1 MANEVIST
9 PSKRE
14 KLYNN
19 LIGTGKVTEQEIGT
33 KDDFISSITD
43 NESAKYLYNNL
54 KSKFDEEEIGDENK
68 FVGYLA
74 PDFSGPLPAG
84 QGNLPLPT
92 NPAEFK
98 GFENPLVKDIAPGT
112 APLKSTVAP
121 TEIKPVSEPVENNT
135 QQLGDIDSKIESFK
149 KENGDFIQQYE
160 QIRKKIEGDNQAVK
174 YSGREG
180 RVTSFGDFIS
190 KAKVSKEERDFYNQ
204 NKKKFEE
211 LEGSRKAMFIQKDLE
226 QLAAN
231 AEKYDPNDS
240 DIKKFVKGLFQT
252 GTLKDFATLGITQ
265 ISRNLDI
272 EELLHKANT
281 TPKLVTPQEKEAISA
296 YEKLRKIESQDTD
309 WTYKTGQMA
318 QQMVPFVVNMIA
330 TGGLGASLKTG
341 IGAALN
347 VGAKTGLAKVGAKLA
362 QGVIFNAPRS
372 LVTTTLGTNFA
383 QNRLQGYDIENG
395 EVTKNENAHSVG
407 GDIWRSAVQNYLEY
421 ATEGLGE
428 LVPTGMAAKL
438 LGNSKVSTLFAK
450 TFGDLGKAAGSKGYG
465 AIKKVTDLAS
475 VQGIPSEVMEEVVN
489 ALGSTALTGSNDID
503 QLSDPAFYKSIA
515 LNTIL
520 LGGTFKGA
528 QLATGGVGNRIE
540 KNRVN
545 KQANSSVAALEG
557 MALNVTDESLANQ
570 IKLLSENI
578 KAGAFQ
584 DEQGNIENGM
594 VSQSLEEVRKAIQA
608 SNIENSDEVLGAATK
623 AVIDGA
629 VKSGAYDGFAA
640 IAESEM
646 GGQFAHKKDP
656 SSVIIG
662 TNREGEQF
670 YMLDRFDS
678 GLDKEIH
685 IVRPVNGGETKSVTA
700 DEFVDLQVLDKK
712 EWLDAWLRTRDALAP
727 IQQAAN
733 NQIQAEEQQ
742 IQVQNTPITI
752 DEALNTRTFLIGED
766 KVTVIDA
773 TEDGIIAVDDEG
785 NEHVGISLEDLQ
797 RIPAEQPIEQ
807 PVLQGDQPQIQETP
821 ETQPIAQ
828 PIEQPIE
835 APIVEVP
842 VEKPIPL
849 TKDGSPDYDAMEPEM
864 LIDELSKEFPQERVS
879 GMMLGVIGN
888 LQKTRESLNK
898 KQPKGINEEVAKI
911 KKISEID
918 NRIMGLRSSMEKL
931 TPKQVAQAP
940 KPSKE
945 LPKASVTIAEKYL
958 AAPKVY
964 GREKTII
971 LANGEK
977 LKGKYVIAE
986 AGEFTPSHDPFS
998 FSKTEGFPINEEGR
1012 TINDRDYEKDRD
1024 AQGLVL
1030 THASGYDGRAIN
1042 NPVIITKDGVVVSG
1056 NDRTMSGIIAAQQGT
1071 DKAYLD
1077 MLTEDADMY
1086 GVNPEDLKTFK
1097 NPRIAIELAQDIPY
1111 STKEF
1116 AKFNDKDMKSQNR
1129 VETAVKAGKS
1139 IGEGTVR
1146 KVSSII
1152 DGFDTL
1158 GDFYSNE
1165 GAIKELMSV
1174 LVNDGVVLP
1183 VSIAEFMDGNSLS
1196 AIGKD
1201 QVETLL
1207 TGAVLNEDSIRL
1219 LNREGLKPYRN
1230 KIVKSVVS
1238 LIENRSLGDY
1248 AVMDRVNG
1256 GIRLLDVVH
1265 NGGFKHVREYVT
1277 QPALFG
1283 SEEIEPIEAYFAHVL
1298 MGKERDFRAAI
1309 DGYNGLARLYAS
1321 GQPDMFSGKVKTK
1334 DEVLN
1339 DIENDAAGDTKQLFE
1354 LVRNRNNAIEAQRGN
1369 GGNADIL
1376 LGENQGEPAQN
1387 VGNEGIDE
1395 GAGSGVVE
1403 QVPGSE
1409 QGGVELPKDN
1419 QPAPDEVSLFNEKL
1433 AEEEAKVDLEAS
1445 DKQREAGNYQKGH
1458 IQVQGFNVSIENPKG
1473 STRSG
1478 IDETGKKWEIT
1489 MNNTYGYILGTT
1501 GKDADHIDIFLG
1513 ENPQSDKIFV
1523 VDQINKDKS
1532 FDEHKVMLGFEDIES
1547 AKAAYLSNYEEGWQG
1562 LGNITGISVDGFRE
1576 WADNKTRRIKPFAEY
1591 KQVQEH
1597 PEVIQEQPKAI
1608 IKEEGPVQEVAPY
1621 SSPESFNT
1629 NSFEEFSAALD
1640 MGRVQLGEFKK
1651 AYEVLKNSK
1660 EAFQLELSGKT
1671 KAELLNGMNGMG
1683 QYRYKNERKEAI
1695 VRALWD
1701 DSLMTFAFGSI
1712 SYDPFGGKM
1721 ENAIDKKVANTT
1733 QANIDEY
1740 VKESQRRRDEYAARV
1755 KEFKKGLTNP
1765 ETLPEF
1771 KIFIDRNGLDKL
1783 SPEQKAAYDNLITD
1797 RVIDKRNEAK
1807 ENKAI
1812 VGKVDLSGIEMD
1824 ITETK
1829 HTKTGADLFV
1839 VKLSERVSKEDYQ
1852 DLNSKAKQLGGYYS
1866 SFRGAGAVPG
1876 FQFKTKEQAQKF
1888 VDLKKEN
1895 ASNLDVIE
1903 EKQDN
1908 RVQNK
1913 VSKLRDNAQK
1923 IIDRVDTEL
1932 SKDRLTNT
1940 AKRAGQ
1946 AASIEARLGK
1956 EKQLAQTMMNI
1967 ADAIEDGDVKL
1978 LDGISAK
1985 THIELLDNAI
1995 ATAKSR
2001 EMQDK
2006 YPNYAEQ
2013 MKHEG
2018 EPATLETIEY
2028 SKENFFP
2035 RLYAERIKDLV
2046 ESSLHTSGVKQLAA
2060 KWTKKIAG
2068 IGERGYYQTTSD
2080 NEVSEIVEMIKANP
2094 LDKWRNMH
2102 IENAIADYSRLKSM
2116 GIEND
2121 SMLRAALREYVQYRG
2136 KSQAADP
2143 VKKLERALVGRKNIG
2158 IDFFPTPKE
2167 TAQMMVDEAGITEGM
2182 DILEPSA
2189 GNGNIADA
2197 IKETGVRPDVIEL
2210 SSALTE
2216 ILEAKGYD
2224 VVANDFMDFSGKSYD
2239 RIIMNPPFQN
2249 GMDGD
2254 HVMHAYELLKP
2265 GGKIVAIVGEG
2276 TFIRSDKKAS
2286 AFRAWLDSVGGTE
2299 EKLEN
2304 GTFQDKT
2311 LLNTT
2316 GANARLVIIEKEEN
2330 AILFRDTPYFYSP
2343 TEQALNAIKQEKAT
2357 PEQWKA
2363 MLLKNGAKQ
2372 AEMEWMQFDE
2382 FAEGKKSLSRADI
2395 QEWIDQNRIEIK
2407 EVQKGEYSNRNLEAV
2422 KVEPF
2427 IYNVVDTKTNKIL
2440 LERVSQS
2447 NADDFIDNAHDGTD
2461 TKYSQ
2466 YTTPGGENYKELL
2479 LTMPGEHAMTSAE
2492 RQEMER
2498 LAMRMNNEINFPE
2511 QDLRRYNNLRSK
2523 SALYNDNKDIFKSS
2537 HFDESNIL
2545 AHIRFNERT
2554 GKNGERVLFIEEI
2567 QSDWAQKGK
2576 KEGFR
2581 GSREWKVADA
2591 AYAEFIGR
2599 MEKKYGK
2606 DWWEDYSDEESIE
2619 DYTLLGERQKTE
2631 ESAIPSMPFKKTD
2644 QWVNLSLRRMMTYAA
2659 ENGFDAITW
2668 TTGEMQASRYDLS
2681 KQINTIYYAKNNNYG
2696 ETSYDLD
2703 VFSKVGNDAELSNL
2717 TESELEKNVGKE
2729 LAQKIISSENV
2740 SGKFEGLDLK
2750 IGGEGMKA
2758 FYDNIIPNAANK
2770 IGKSFGAQTG
2780 TIEIPADEVLYGENK
2795 ELNQKD
2801 LSPEARKLT
2810 RKLETAMEGE
2820 GGDYSAEEYVS
2831 DMAKLG
2837 YQVKFDEFDEE
2848 IISLTKVSESE
2859 KRYIPVQSIP
2869 ITDKIREQ
2877 AAIGMPLFSIIGE
2890 KGANAL
2896 DVADKAGARMNAL
2909 SVARKMES
2917 MDKKPKEILL
2927 ITGWQRGAD
2936 KKWRYELPDILNEK
2950 LISKRTEGKY
2960 EAVFYAEDVYSK
2972 ELLSAYPE
2980 IKDVMVKVA
2989 INPVNR
2995 NRGSYANGV
3004 DRSAEGL
3011 FDLSPEIEVRAKDIQ
3026 NAKEILIHEVQH
3038 YIQDK
3043 EGFAEGGSPA
3053 AVFNSWD
3060 EGKQEEYK
3068 RLTNEYESLKD
3079 AADSYGYQTDVLM
3092 AIREVR
3098 GQLEKL
3104 NLQKQYWRL
3113 SGEVEARNASN
3124 RSKMTEAERRG
3135 SLLENT
3141 EDISRKDQIYF
3152 QKAKAAEKLLNEAT
3166 DRARSLS
3173 IFGERGVEK
3182 LAKISNGAT
3191 MLDNLATARLMEN
3204 NNKAPLEIKQT
3215 TGWERGADAKW
3226 RFEMPDF
3233 ELKMPFE
3240 DIKTTEP
3247 ISIEDVISDEALF
3260 TAYPQ
3265 LKDFKISFYEGNQ
3278 LLNQGGSANYQA
3290 KTIRI
3295 GTLSSLAVP
3304 STARGSAA
3312 VFANG
3317 NASLK
3322 SVLSHEVQHIIQ
3334 RLEGFE
3340 RGGNK
3345 TTVRDALVKNKVI
3358 QLQKNPELAELSDR
3372 EKEQIAE
3379 NEVSRT
3385 YDSAYDSYIRL
3396 GGEVE
3401 ARNAQHR
3408 LKLSDKEKK
3417 NTLLESTEDVARKY
3431 QFIIDEAVY
3440 AESDTPSAIHAEAL
3454 TLAETL
3460 NTPVRIVSDINE
3472 IPASQIRFRQAKGW
3486 FDPKTGDIIIV
3497 LPNNNSVADI
3507 QATILH
3513 EVVAHKGLR
3522 ELLGSKFNSVME
3534 DIFRAMPGY
3543 AKADFLAKY
3552 GDRVAAAEEYAANM
3566 SEKDITPSV
3575 WQKIKAIIRNA
3586 FRAIG
3591 INLRMN
3597 DGDIAFMLWRSKN
3610 KLKNNPTA
3618 IETAK
3623 DIVDSGEMKE
3633 RMRSMYQM
3641 TPQSAEIARLEA
3653 IKKAAI
3659 SEKNRLIKSGSDRIG
3674 LFGDTKVA
3682 SNDMFGGEGFD
3693 PSVINGLIK
3702 EQEDLIKTTDA
3713 KISLLKQN
3721 EMSGLIEASGQ
3732 LRFDNAVNFRDG
3744 DLFSL
3749 DTNTIKLTK
3758 GEKFIESWQDRMV
3771 SGTKLIEEIKKR
3783 GGKVGHFSN
3792 FVTEETRSSSRAK
3805 AEMDDFEDNY
3815 FKPMIDKVGE
3825 WAKKGIKRAET
3836 ELYVM
3841 AKHAPERNRM
3851 IVSREARDK
3860 VLYNLDLEL
3869 RKTENKRKTATD
3881 PKKIAGIDKASEV
3894 LRNEIDFINNEKNSA
3909 LINMIIENG
3918 YDVVFNQGGRGVI
3931 PDNLTTLE
3939 YMMAVN
3945 AQKKI
3950 IGSLESISQS
3960 ELGNNRSGMSDIDA
3974 AEIVKEFEKRVQP
3987 SEITEF
3993 WKLVNAAT
4001 QFSLDKSRKYG
4012 LISDETYKATKGMY
4026 KYYVPLRSWA
4036 EKEKIDYQDIF
4047 GSNYLGHEIL
4057 NTVNKQ
4063 AEGRTSLADNPFGFI
4078 ASMAESSVVSGNKN
4092 EVRRNAWRLIK
4103 NNGDMTDLFLIKN
4116 SWEINVADPED
4127 APMWEETFVPPTQE
4141 QLDLG
4146 IARPLPPNNAYKW
4159 HKTKGELEKH
4169 QVPVYVDGNRVI
4181 MEFKGTIGP
4190 RVAAAINGEN
4200 VVRWAHTDGIAQF
4213 TRVMA
4218 ALKTSKNPDFML
4230 TNFLR
4235 DFYFGNMAYYVRGG
4249 NPLMLTY
4256 NLGRSWAA
4264 IHKDFTK
4271 GKEDPYLKQMY
4282 EDFKM
4287 NGGQTGYVYMLG
4299 EEKYEKKIERMV
4311 KQANE
4316 VGRISP
4322 AIAAKRTFNIL
4333 NHGLDYLAHMSEDAM
4348 RFSVYLT
4355 EVERMMKESST
4366 TAPTEAIKKQGA
4378 LAAKDATTNFNRKG
4392 RYGSQTN
4399 AFYAFFNASIQGT
4412 TNYVKLAKENPAR
4425 FITANLVLMGIR
4437 TAFTAWCLSLI
4448 GGDDDDEGY
4457 AALSDYIKENNFV
4470 IPAGGGKF
4478 VTIPLP
4484 HGARAFTNIGPLAL
4498 EVLSGR
4504 RKAGKATDDY
4514 LRSIVSEV
4522 SPFNLVGLDKNAFI
4536 IPTNFKEGILT
4547 IMPTAVRPLAEVA
4560 ANIDF
4565 MGRPIEKKNFL
4576 STDDDKVP
4584 RFQNAYAST
4593 NKILIGVAKYLNELG
4608 GGNAERSAGMHIN
4621 KSGENWTVEESKV
4634 WGAFDVSPA
4643 YTEHI
4648 LESYFGGV
4656 GRFVNDLY
4664 KTAVSASKGE
4674 VPAKQNIPVFR
4685 RLYQEPYETKA
4696 WQNFYEIR
4704 KRVLNTD
4711 GSIKAA
4717 KDVGN
4722 QSEYVGLN
4730 NAYNIELAMKFD
4742 TYNKVIRNIAK
4753 NKLALPEDSPL
4764 RKQADEAIDSL
4775 VKNLDAE
4782 IKEIDKRYNRR

>member
-1 MANEVIST
+1 MANEAT

-33 KDDFISSITD
+33 KDDFVKSITD

-84 QGNLPLPT
+84 AGSLPLPT

-112 APLKSTVAP
+112 SPLKSTVA
-121 TEIKPVSEPVENNT
+121 KPVAEPIENT
-135 QQLGDIDSKIESFK
+135 QQLGGIDSKIESFK

-252 GTLKDFATLGITQ
+252 GTLKDFATLGITA

-272 EELLHKANT
+272 GELLYKSNKY
-281 TPKLVTPQEKEAISA
+281 PKLITPQEKEAIDV

-309 WTYKTGQMA
+309 WTYKAGAQL
-318 QQMVPFVVNMIA
+318 QQMVPTVVSMLV
-330 TGGLGASLKTG
+330 TGGLGAGLRAG

-347 VGAKTGLAKVGAKLA
+347 VGTRTGWTKFGAKLA
-362 QGVIFNAPRS
+362 EGLIFNAPRS
-372 LVTTTLGTNFA
+372 LVTPTLGTNFT

-407 GDIWRSAVQNYLEY
+407 GDLWRSAVQNYLEY
-421 ATEGLGE
+421 ATEQLGE

-438 LGNSKVSTLFAK
+438 LGNSKVSSLFAK
-450 TFGDLGKAAGSKGYG
+450 TFGGLGKAAGSKGYG

-489 ALGSTALTGSNDID
+489 ALGSTVLTGSNDID
-503 QLSDPAFYKSIA
+503 QLSDPSFYKSIA

-545 KQANSSVAALEG
+545 KEAGKSVAALEG
-557 MALNVTDESLANQ
+557 LALNVTDESLANQ

-608 SNIENSDEVLGAATK
+608 TNIENSDEVLEAATK

-629 VKSGAYDGFAA
+629 VKTGAYDGFAA

-670 YMLDRFDS
+670 YMLDRFES

-700 DEFVDLQVLDKK
+700 DEFVDLQILDKK

-727 IQQAAN
+727 IQQAADQ
-733 NQIQAEEQQ
+733 QIQAEEKQ
-742 IQVQNTPITI
+742 IQAQNTPITI
-752 DEALNTRTFLIGED
+752 DEALDTRTFMIGED
-766 KVTVIDA
+766 KVTVVDA
-773 TEDGIIAVDDEG
+773 TEDGVIAVDDEG
-785 NEHVGISLEDLQ
+785 NEHIGIQLSDLQ
-797 RIPAEQPIEQ
+797 RIPVEQPIEQ
-807 PVLQGDQPQIQETP
+807 PVSQEVAP
-821 ETQPIAQ
+821 V
-828 PIEQPIE
+828 EQPIE
-835 APIVEVP
+835 APVEVVPGLEGQNVEAPVAEVP
-842 VEKPIPL
+842 VEKPVPT
-849 TKDGSPDYDAMEPEM
+849 TKDGSPDYDKMEPDM
-864 LIDELSKEFPQERVS
+864 LVDELSKVFPQERVS
-879 GMMLGVIGN
+879 GMVLGVINN
-888 LQKTRESLNK
+888 LQKIREGIQK
-898 KQPKGINEEVAKI
+898 KTAKGINEEVARI
-911 KKISEID
+911 KKIGELD
-918 NRIMGLRSSMEKL
+918 GRIMGLRTSMEKL
-931 TPKQVAQAP
+931 APKQAP
-940 KPSKE
+940 QVKKPSAE
-945 LPKASVTIAEKYL
+945 LPKASTTIAEKYL

-977 LKGKYVIAE
+977 LKGRYVISE
-986 AGEFTPSHDPFS
+986 AGEFIPSHNPFS
-998 FSKTEGFPINEEGR
+998 FSKTEGFPVNEEGR
-1012 TINDRDYEKDRD
+1012 TVNDRDYEKDED
-1024 AQGLVL
+1024 AQKMVL
-1030 THASGYDGRAIN
+1030 TRASKFDGRAIS
-1042 NPVIITKDGVVVSG
+1042 NPVIITKDGIVVSG
-1056 NDRTMSGIIAAQQGT
+1056 NDRTMAGIIAAQQGT
-1071 DKAYLD
+1071 DKDYLD
-1077 MLTEDADMY
+1077 MLGSEADMY
-1086 GVNPEDLKTFK
+1086 GINPEDLKGFK
-1097 NPRIAIELAQDIPY
+1097 NPRISIELEQDIPY
-1111 STKEF
+1111 TTETF
-1116 AKFNDKDMKSQNR
+1116 AKFNKDDKKSQNK
-1129 VETAVKAGKS
+1129 VEKAVKVAKT
-1139 IGEGTVR
+1139 INEGTIR
-1146 KVSSII
+1146 KASTII

-1165 GAIKELMSV
+1165 GAIKELVSV
-1174 LVNDGVVLP
+1174 LVNDGVIIP
-1183 VSIAEFMDGNSLS
+1183 EQISEIMDGSSLS

-1248 AVMDRVNG
+1248 SVMDRVND

-1283 SEEIEPIEAYFAHVL
+1283 SEEIGPIEAYFAHVL

-1309 DGYNGLARLYAS
+1309 DGYNALAKMYAS
-1321 GQPDMFSGKVKTK
+1321 GQPDMFSGKVKSK

-1339 DIENDAAGDTKQLFE
+1339 DIENDATGDTKQLFE
-1354 LVRNRNNAIEAQRGN
+1354 LVGNRNNSIRAQREN
-1369 GGNADIL
+1369 GGDAGVAP
-1376 LGENQGEPAQN
+1376 GEDQGKPAQD
-1387 VGNEGIDE
+1387 VRNEGD
-1395 GAGSGVVE
+1395 
-1403 QVPGSE
+1403 QPGRGPE
-1409 QGGVELPKDN
+1409 PM
-1419 QPAPDEVSLFNEKL
+1419 DEVPVQDRGEQEAPIEQPKAEEQEVPIDPEKQQVDLFKENL
-1433 AEEEAKVDLEAS
+1433 AAEEAKVDLEAS
-1445 DKQREAGNYQKGH
+1445 DKQKEAGNYQKGH

-1473 STRSG
+1473 SVRSG
-1478 IDETGKKWEIT
+1478 IDENGKPWEIT

-1501 GKDADHIDIFLG
+1501 GKDADHIDVFLG
-1513 ENPQSDKIFV
+1513 ENPLSDKIFV
-1523 VDQINKDKS
+1523 VDQINKDGS
-1532 FDEHKVMLGFEDIES
+1532 FDEHKIMLAFDDMES

-1562 LGNITGISVDGFRE
+1562 LGNITGISVDGFRK
-1576 WADNKTRRIKPFAEY
+1576 WTDNKTRRIKPFAEY
-1591 KQVQEH
+1591 KQVKAH
-1597 PEVIQEQPKAI
+1597 PEVI
-1608 IKEEGPVQEVAPY
+1608 KEEQ
-1621 SSPESFNT
+1621 T
-1629 NSFEEFSAALD
+1629 
-1640 MGRVQLGEFKK
+1640 
-1651 AYEVLKNSK
+1651 
-1660 EAFQLELSGKT
+1660 
-1671 KAELLNGMNGMG
+1671 
-1683 QYRYKNERKEAI
+1683 
-1695 VRALWD
+1695 
-1701 DSLMTFAFGSI
+1701 
-1712 SYDPFGGKM
+1712 
-1721 ENAIDKKVANTT
+1721 
-1733 QANIDEY
+1733 
-1740 VKESQRRRDEYAARV
+1740 
-1755 KEFKKGLTNP
+1755 
-1765 ETLPEF
+1765 
-1771 KIFIDRNGLDKL
+1771 
-1783 SPEQKAAYDNLITD
+1783 
-1797 RVIDKRNEAK
+1797 
-1807 ENKAI
+1807 
-1812 VGKVDLSGIEMD
+1812 
-1824 ITETK
+1824 
-1829 HTKTGADLFV
+1829 AD
-1839 VKLSERVSKEDYQ
+1839 
-1852 DLNSKAKQLGGYYS
+1852 
-1866 SFRGAGAVPG
+1866 
-1876 FQFKTKEQAQKF
+1876 
-1888 VDLKKEN
+1888 
-1895 ASNLDVIE
+1895 
-1903 EKQDN
+1903 
-1908 RVQNK
+1908 
-1913 VSKLRDNAQK
+1913 
-1923 IIDRVDTEL
+1923 
-1932 SKDRLTNT
+1932 
-1940 AKRAGQ
+1940 
-1946 AASIEARLGK
+1946 
-1956 EKQLAQTMMNI
+1956 
-1967 ADAIEDGDVKL
+1967 
-1978 LDGISAK
+1978 
-1985 THIELLDNAI
+1985 
-1995 ATAKSR
+1995 
-2001 EMQDK
+2001 
-2006 YPNYAEQ
+2006 
-2013 MKHEG
+2013 
-2018 EPATLETIEY
+2018 
-2028 SKENFFP
+2028 
-2035 RLYAERIKDLV
+2035 
-2046 ESSLHTSGVKQLAA
+2046 
-2060 KWTKKIAG
+2060 
-2068 IGERGYYQTTSD
+2068 
-2080 NEVSEIVEMIKANP
+2080 
-2094 LDKWRNMH
+2094 
-2102 IENAIADYSRLKSM
+2102 
-2116 GIEND
+2116 
-2121 SMLRAALREYVQYRG
+2121 
-2136 KSQAADP
+2136 
-2143 VKKLERALVGRKNIG
+2143 
-2158 IDFFPTPKE
+2158 
-2167 TAQMMVDEAGITEGM
+2167 
-2182 DILEPSA
+2182 
-2189 GNGNIADA
+2189 
-2197 IKETGVRPDVIEL
+2197 
-2210 SSALTE
+2210 
-2216 ILEAKGYD
+2216 
-2224 VVANDFMDFSGKSYD
+2224 
-2239 RIIMNPPFQN
+2239 
-2249 GMDGD
+2249 
-2254 HVMHAYELLKP
+2254 
-2265 GGKIVAIVGEG
+2265 
-2276 TFIRSDKKAS
+2276 
-2286 AFRAWLDSVGGTE
+2286 
-2299 EKLEN
+2299 
-2304 GTFQDKT
+2304 
-2311 LLNTT
+2311 
-2316 GANARLVIIEKEEN
+2316 
-2330 AILFRDTPYFYSP
+2330 ILFRDTPYFYSP
-2343 TEQALNAIKQEKAT
+2343 TETALSAIKQEKAT

-2372 AEMEWMQFDE
+2372 AEMDWMQFDD
-2382 FAEGKKSLSRADI
+2382 FSSNKKSLTRADI
-2395 QEWIDQNRIEIK
+2395 QDWIDQNKIEIK
-2407 EVQKGEYSNRNLEAV
+2407 EVEKGEYSNRNLEAV

-2427 IYNVVDTKTNKIL
+2427 IYNVVDTKTNEIL

-2447 NADDFIDNAHDGTD
+2447 NADDFIDNAHNGTN
-2461 TKYSQ
+2461 TKYSG
-2466 YTTPGGENYKELL
+2466 YTTPGGENYRELL
-2479 LTMPGEHAMTSAE
+2479 LTMPGEHIMTSAE
-2492 RQEMER
+2492 RQEMEG
-2498 LAMRMNNEINFPE
+2498 LAMRMNNETNFPE

-2523 SALYNDNKDIFKSS
+2523 SALYNDNKNLFKSS
-2537 HFDESNIL
+2537 HFDEPNIL

-2554 GKNGERVLFIEEI
+2554 GKNGERVLFVEEI

-2576 KEGFR
+2576 KEGFKKDKAIYKDLNDLESQLKKTNSDLDETIKEAYKAGLPTGASSTELKMFEEGKVR
-2581 GSREWKVADA
+2581 EFYKLDKLLDSVRNNEEYKEITAEIERVQNNAIQLGRKRRMLIAQRDNLEDLIEKETRAVSRKRD
-2591 AYAEFIGR
+2591 
-2599 MEKKYGK
+2599 
-2606 DWWEDYSDEESIE
+2606 
-2619 DYTLLGERQKTE
+2619 
-2631 ESAIPSMPFKKTD
+2631 SAVPDMPFKKTD
-2644 QWVNLSLRRMMTYAA
+2644 QWVNLSLRRMMAYAA
-2659 ENGFDAITW
+2659 ENGFDAIAW
-2668 TTGEMQASRYDLS
+2668 TTGEMQADRYDLS
-2681 KQINTIYYAKNNNYG
+2681 RQINKIVIVGSEKTDDANKRVALIPNDGITITMNVSNNGNIVG
-2696 ETSYDLD
+2696 GSFTGRHISD
-2703 VFSKVGNDAELSNL
+2703 VI
-2717 TESELEKNVGKE
+2717 GKE
-2729 LAQKIISSENV
+2729 IAEKVINAPNNDSIILEGEN
-2740 SGKFEGLDLK
+2740 LK
-2750 IGGEGMKA
+2750 IGGSGMIA

-2770 IGKSFGAQTG
+2770 IGKPFGAQTG

-2810 RKLETAMEGE
+2810 RKLEAVMEGE

-2837 YQVKFDEFDEE
+2837 YQVRFDEFDEE

-2859 KRYIPVQSIP
+2859 GRYAPVQSIP

-2896 DVADKAGARMNAL
+2896 DIADKAGARMNAL

-2917 MDKKPKEILL
+2917 SGKKAKEILL
-2927 ITGWQRGAD
+2927 VTGWQRGAD
-2936 KKWRYELPDILNEK
+2936 KMWRYELPDILNEK

-2960 EAVFYAEDVYSK
+2960 ESNFSGEEIYSK
-2972 ELLSAYPE
+2972 ELISAYPE

-3079 AADSYGYQTDVLM
+3079 AADNYGYYTDVLM

-3124 RSKMTEAERRG
+3124 RSKMTEAERRS

-3141 EDISRKDQIYF
+3141 EDVSRKDQIYF

-3182 LAKISNGAT
+3182 LAKIDNGAT

-3240 DIKTTEP
+3240 EAIKTTEP
-3247 ISIEDVISDEALF
+3247 IAIEDVISDEALF

-3265 LKDFKISFYEGNQ
+3265 LKEFKISFYEGNQ
-3278 LLNQGGSANYQA
+3278 MFNQGGSANYQ
-3290 KTIRI
+3290 KKIIRI
-3295 GTLSSLAVP
+3295 GTLSPLAVP
-3304 STARGSAA
+3304 STARGGAA

-3334 RLEGFE
+3334 QLEGFE

-3358 QLQKNPELAELSDR
+3358 QLQKNPELAEFTDR

-3385 YDSAYDSYIRL
+3385 YDSAYESYIRL

-3408 LKLSDKEKK
+3408 IKLSDKEKK
-3417 NTLLESTEDVARKY
+3417 ATLLESTEDVARKY

-3460 NTPVRIVSDINE
+3460 NTPVRIISDINE
-3472 IPASQIRFRQAKGW
+3472 IPASQSRFRQAKGW

-3534 DIFRAMPGY
+3534 EIFKAMPGY

-3552 GDRVAAAEEYAANM
+3552 GDRVAAAEEYTANM
-3566 SEKDITPSV
+3566 SEKDIEPST
-3575 WQKIKAIIRNA
+3575 WEKIKAIIRNA

-3591 INLRMN
+3591 VNLRMN

-3618 IETAK
+3618 METAK

-3653 IKKAAI
+3653 IKKAAV

-3682 SNDMFGGEGFD
+3682 PNDMFGGEGFD
-3693 PSVINGLIK
+3693 PSAINGLIK
-3702 EQEDLIKTTDA
+3702 EQEDLIKTTDV
-3713 KISLLKQN
+3713 KISLLKRN

-3744 DLFSL
+3744 EQPIEKNIIFESYEKADKFIRENGVFEDSRPKDNWKPGELFSSIIDTPIDSGSGYIRSNGDQSKNKADRVTYVERLLTEQKGLTFVGAPLSGAAKIKSSADIAFLFKNLESAASENVFAVLIDKAGNYKVLYVSSGGTTSSIVELKLITTAAIEFEASSVCLVHNHPSGSLKASRQDHSAHGDLREILGSLGKDIALLDSVIINTDSGKYVTFDDSIYQSQDNEPGVDTYTPGVYQFDRLKLYLPSAERISIANSTDVATYLSKMKRGTTPKLGVITLDRKNQITNYSLYDESISAENLISSIMQDIGKHGEIVIIHSNKDLKKSLIDNINRALKPMNSEVLDVIISKQDPGIISSYKSFANGEISLSEPDGPYSDIRFRDSDGDLFNL
-3749 DTNTIKLTK
+3749 DTNKITLTK
-3758 GEKFIESWQDRMV
+3758 GERLIESWQDRMV

-3825 WAKKGIKRAET
+3825 WAKKGIKREET

-3841 AKHAPERNRM
+3841 AKHAPERNRV

-3869 RKTENKRKTATD
+3869 RKIENKRKTATE
-3881 PKKIAGIDKASEV
+3881 PAKIAGIDKASQV

-3909 LINMIIENG
+3909 LIKMIIENG

-3960 ELGNNRSGMSDIDA
+3960 ELGNNRSGMSDINA
-3974 AEIVKEFEKRVQP
+3974 AEIVQEFEKRVQP
-3987 SEITEF
+3987 GEITEF
-3993 WKLVNAAT
+3993 WKYVNAAT

-4012 LISDETYKATKGMY
+4012 LISDETYGATKGMY
-4026 KYYVPLRSWA
+4026 QHYVPLRSWA
-4036 EKEKIDYQDIF
+4036 EKEKVDYQDIF

-4057 NTVNKQ
+4057 NSVNKQ

-4092 EVRRNAWRLIK
+4092 EVRKNAWRLIK

-4141 QLDLG
+4141 QLNLG
-4146 IARPLPPNNAYKW
+4146 IARPLPPNNTYKW

-4169 QVPVYVDGNRVI
+4169 QVPVYIDGNRVV

-4235 DFYFGNMAYYVRGG
+4235 DFFFGNMAYYVRGG
-4249 NPLMLTY
+4249 NPATLTA
-4256 NLGRSWAA
+4256 NLGRSWVA
-4264 IHKDFTK
+4264 IHKNFTK

-4299 EEKYEKKIERMV
+4299 EEKYEKKIERMI
-4311 KQANE
+4311 KRANE

-4355 EVERMMKESST
+4355 EVERMMKESSIT
-4366 TAPTEAIKKQGA
+4366 TPTEAIKKQGA

-4437 TAFTAWCLSLI
+4437 TAFAAWCLSLI

-4478 VTIPLP
+4478 ITIPLP

-4504 RKAGKATDDY
+4504 RKASKATDDY

-4522 SPFNLVGLDKNAFI
+4522 SPLNLVGLDKNAFI

-4547 IMPTAVRPLAEVA
+4547 IMPTAIRPLAEVA

-4593 NKILIGVAKYLNELG
+4593 NKILVGAAKYLNEFG

-4664 KTAVSASKGE
+4664 KTAVSATKGE

-4742 TYNKVIRNIAK
+4742 VYNKIIRNIAK

-4764 RKQADEAIDSL
+4764 RKQADEAIDGL